1 MRRPNSIAFP
11 VAIVLIL
18 GMALMMVI
26 STVLT
31 VAVFLLTDG
40 QSRKKIA
47 VESVVELLPLPRYSP
62 LSFLTWRASSSFSGS
77 EN

>member
-40 QSRKKIA
+40 QSRKKSQSK
-47 VESVVELLPLPRYSP
+47 V
-62 LSFLTWRASSSFSGS
+62 SSNSSRMV
-77 EN
+77 

>member
-1 MRRPNSIAFP
+1 M
-11 VAIVLIL
+11 LIL

-40 QSRKKIA
+40 QSRKKSQSK
-47 VESVVELLPLPRYSP
+47 V
-62 LSFLTWRASSSFSGS
+62 SSNFSRMV
-77 EN
+77 